1 MRRAGYGAII
11 DVLVSKHPLRR
22 GLDRDR
28 AVDLLVFFAGEDAF
42 RALIL
47 DDGWTQD
54 AWADWILD
62 AIASL
67 VFGD

>member
-1 MRRAGYGAII
+1 MAWIVERT
-11 DVLVSKHPLRR
+11 
-22 GLDRDR
+22 
-28 AVDLLVFFAGEDAF
+28 VDLLVFFAGEDAF

-47 DDGWTQD
+47 DDGWTEE

-67 VFGD
+67 VFDA